1 MIERI
6 TKNEERLDS
15 ILSSIKNLDN
25 ALDNFKS
32 NKNNLRLVNNYYG
45 SKNWFNDKDN
55 YELGNIK
62 PVKAGV
68 LSEDTVWNMN
78 DDIND
83 LLDKMENIIKEF
95 RK

>member
-6 TKNEERLDS
+6 NKNEERLDS